1 MRQHASVLMLAA
13 RGSLYKVLVLLA
25 AMAGAET
32 GLFLLG
38 LKRLTAEAARSAEA
52 AAAAE
57 LAGDPGAWE
66 SLIAWPSLERLFT
79 GNGIQL
85 VFSVGLIV
93 LVLLLTLDG
102 GLSARR
108 ANDTLRRLSVSQ
120 RAITLWNA
128 VYNLAVILI
137 FWAAQ
142 LITALALCRVYLGQA
157 DPSAVNGQTVLLAFY
172 RQGFLHGL
180 LPMADVDRWVYQI
193 ALTAG
198 LAITAACGACR
209 LRHGRAAVAPGMAAA
224 LGALTFHH
232 GLTALEVNWMVAA
245 AVAIITAAALYN
257 LKGVRDGEA

>member
-13 RGSLYKVLVLLA
+13 RGSLYKVLALLA

-32 GLFLLG
+32 GLFLLS
-38 LKRLTAEAARSAEA
+38 LKRLTAEAARSMS

-66 SLIAWPSLERLFT
+66 RLITQPSLERVFT
-79 GNGIQL
+79 GSGIQL
-85 VFSVGLIV
+85 VFSAGLIV
-93 LVLLLTLDG
+93 LMLLLTLNG

-120 RAITLWNA
+120 RAITLWNV

-157 DPSAVNGQTVLLAFY
+157 DPSAITDQTVFLAFY

-180 LPMADVDRWVYQI
+180 LPMADIDRWVYQI

-209 LRHGRAAVAPGMAAA
+209 LRHGRAAVAPGMVAA
-224 LGALTFHH
+224 LGALTVHH
-232 GLTALEVNWMVAA
+232 GLTGLEVNWMVA
-245 AVAIITAAALYN
+245 VFIGIITAAALCS
-257 LKGVRDGEA
+257 LRGVREGEG